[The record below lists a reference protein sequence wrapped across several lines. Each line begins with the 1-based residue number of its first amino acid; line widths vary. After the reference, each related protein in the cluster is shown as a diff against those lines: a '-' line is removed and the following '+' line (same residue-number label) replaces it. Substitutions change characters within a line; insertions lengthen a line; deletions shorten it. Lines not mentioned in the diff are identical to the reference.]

1 MPVEMRD
8 NSTQGGLNGFNPAVS
23 RLFASRFFPPILIMA
38 VTVALMAVSLAI
50 KPEVN
55 ISFDQLKYLSVAK
68 NLADGS
74 GARDIMDPP
83 GTFTSFRIGYTFFM
97 AGMIRVFGLSE
108 WLVVAINH
116 ILFFMFVGSVYLLGE
131 RLFGRLGGTL
141 GTLSLITIPEVI
153 TFGSRNLDAFW
164 PALIITSTLLL
175 LSQPK
180 GLRHDL
186 AYGLAAGLAAGYA
199 GFVKE
204 TSLLFLPAPAIMLAL
219 RVNLFSAARMFWFY
233 AGASAMA
240 LAWVGYAL
248 LILKLPTQ
256 LLWIGIPASSFEQRD
271 SVWSYATALAGGL
284 ADYFHNPSGR
294 RGSFVFTRLPLAGAM
309 TLALGWSL
317 WRAVKGDPGHKILL
331 VTLVSFLPLSAMA
344 GALDLRFSQNFILV
358 AVFCLL
364 LGTALATLANA
375 AGNRFPG
382 LLKKGYIAAGAL
394 IVVGVMLVNLLNKSA
409 ITTANEHLAVASTE
423 PGIGISYSGHKNVR
437 ALNGLPDGVV
447 IAGDFFGELNRSIFL
462 FGKGRAS
469 LPLPIRKYSQ
479 GEPVP
484 AGVGAVVNRVFKDP
498 SKHDDAIFIFDAEAF
513 LKTLADPNVKY
524 VALPGAMGAVAGWIE
539 ENVGADRTLTFP
551 RRNEPPDILIVLSQ
565 TRRAAVRPASA
576 RRIYISA
583 ATVDMLSRR
592 KTENPTAQGEL
603 VDSLFRR
610 GLLLEDEAVSEIL
623 DGKPQGLRHIMARV
637 QPF

>member
-1 MPVEMRD
+1 ME
-8 NSTQGGLNGFNPAVS
+8 
-23 RLFASRFFPPILIMA
+23 SRFFPPILIMA
-38 VTVALMAVSLAI
+38 VTVALLAVSLAI

-68 NLADGS
+68 NLADGA
-74 GARDIMDPP
+74 GARDIGDPP

-108 WLVVAINH
+108 WLVAAINH
-116 ILFFMFVGSVYLLGE
+116 LLFFMFVGSVYLLGE
-131 RLFGRLGGTL
+131 RLFGRLGATL

-153 TFGSRNLDAFW
+153 TFGIRNLDAFW
-164 PALIITSTLLL
+164 PALIVASILLL
-175 LSQPK
+175 LSGQK
-180 GLRHDL
+180 GGKHDM
-186 AYGLAAGLAAGYA
+186 AYGLVAGLAAGYA

-204 TSLLFLPAPAIMLAL
+204 TSLLFLPAPAIMFIL
-219 RVNLFSAARMFWFY
+219 RVNLFNAGRMFWFY
-233 AGASAMA
+233 AAISVMA

-248 LILKLPTQ
+248 FILNLPAQ
-256 LLWIGIPASSFEQRD
+256 LLWIGIPPSSLERMD
-271 SVWSYATALAGGL
+271 GSWSYATTLAGGL

-294 RGSFVFTRLPLAGAM
+294 RGSFVFTRLPLASGM
-309 TLALGWSL
+309 ILAFAWSL
-317 WRAVKGDPGHKILL
+317 WRAAKGDPGHKVLL
-331 VTLVSFLPLSAMA
+331 VTLTAFLPLSAMA

-375 AGNRFPG
+375 IGNRFPG
-382 LLKKGYIAAGAL
+382 LLKKGYIAVGAL
-394 IVVGVMLVNLLNKSA
+394 IVVGVMLVNLLNKRA
-409 ITTANEHLAVASTE
+409 ITTANEHLAVASGE
-423 PGIGISYSGHKNVR
+423 SGIDISYSGHKNVR
-437 ALNGLPDGVV
+437 ALNGLPDGAV

-469 LPLPIRKYSQ
+469 IPLPIRKYSQ

-484 AGVGAVVNRVFKDP
+484 AGVGAVVTRVFKDT
-498 SKHDDAIFIFDAEAF
+498 SKHDDAIFLFDAEEF

-539 ENVGADRTLTFP
+539 ENAGSDKTLTFP
-551 RRNEPPDILIVLSQ
+551 RRNEPPDILIVLPQ
-565 TRRAAVRPASA
+565 TRKTAVRPASA
-576 RRIYISA
+576 RKIYISG
-583 ATVDMLSRR
+583 ATFDMLSRR
-592 KTENPTAQGEL
+592 KTENPAALGEL

-623 DGKPQGLRHIMARV
+623 DGKPQGLRHIMARPE
-637 QPF
+637 PF